1 MNGDDGEIGTWLKIF
16 VVCIFGLGSVMGFF
30 LFFSRNSLLSKASG
44 EQASLLF
51 IPHTQVVQ
59 KGNTVKVQILLDTNK
74 AYVRGV
80 DVAVAFDQSFLTLNS
95 IIPKAQKDSQLRT
108 YLPLDY
114 SNDFDSMKVISQAN
128 KNGRMEFSAITADM
142 KKNQLMKS
150 INGNLVLAE
159 LEFLMKKEGT
169 TKVTIL
175 KSHPSRDSTVVQAT
189 NPPINILTKTNVL
202 TLTTLIPTLS
212 P

>member
-51 IPHTQVVQ
+51 VPDTHVVQ
-59 KGNTVKVQILLDTNK
+59 KGNTVKVQIVLDTNK

-80 DVAVAFDQSFLTLNS
+80 DVAVAFDQSFLTLNT
-95 IIPKAQKDSQLRT
+95 IIPKAQKDSQLKT

-114 SNDFDSMKVISQAN
+114 ANDFDSMKVISQAN
-128 KNGRMEFSAITADM
+128 KSGRIEFSAITADM
-142 KKNQLMKS
+142 KKSQLMKS

-159 LEFLMKKEGT
+159 LEFLMKKKGT

-175 KSHPSRDSTVVQAT
+175 KSHPSRDSTVVQST

>member
-1 MNGDDGEIGTWLKIF
+1 
-16 VVCIFGLGSVMGFF
+16 MGFF

-202 TLTTLIPTLS
+202 TLTTLVPTPS